1 MKRFFTIIV
10 SFVGEDASAAR
21 DEGATGE
28 LFRWLQE
35 ELLFF
40 NDGVRWEAR
49 FYLDGAPIVVGSG
62 KGLERAPEWCR
73 KTVVEDGDLKGFVAS
88 YGEGEETSRS
98 V

>member
-1 MKRFFTIIV
+1 M
-10 SFVGEDASAAR
+10 GEDASAAR

-40 NDGVRWEAR
+40 NDGVRWEAH
-49 FYLDGAPIVVGSG
+49 FYLDGAPIVVGSE
-62 KGLERAPEWCR
+62 KELARAREWCR

-88 YGEGEETSRS
+88 YGESEETSRR